1 MTLNGDIK
9 HSKNKEKNINDKITK
24 QNKKNKNKT
33 WVNMIHG
40 PLVIPNTCTRT
51 FSIMER

>member
-24 QNKKNKNKT
+24 QNKK
-33 WVNMIHG
+33 
-40 PLVIPNTCTRT
+40 TR
-51 FSIMER
+51 IKPG

>member
-24 QNKKNKNKT
+24 QKNKNKA